1 MNLWLINQVGKAYL
15 KVIYC
20 SVPYFE
26 DCLVEGFHKNC
37 KRKVGNDDQSYQSDY
52 GSKVRKVPLSA
63 FVEDS
68 CTIFAHG
75 HKIYQLFTFP
85 FSWWQSL
92 ILFGLRPSILAYIFL
107 LILFAIFF
115 FMIVSFSLG
124 RVPLKFLFIFLIF

>member
-37 KRKVGNDDQSYQSDY
+37 KRKVGNDDQSNQSDY
-52 GSKVRKVPLSA
+52 GCKVRKVPLSA
-63 FVEDS
+63 FVEES
-68 CTIFAHG
+68 CSIFSHG

-85 FSWWQSL
+85 FSWRQSL
-92 ILFGLRPSILAYIFL
+92 ILFELSPSILAYIFL
-107 LILFAIFF
+107 SILFAINFF
-115 FMIVSFSLG
+115 KIVSFCLCW
-124 RVPLKFLFIFLIF
+124 VPAKFLLIFLIF